1 MKKNTLIFDRRTREL
16 MKSNFPSGTLRWA
29 VWCLPSLLALSSEL
43 GVCSLPDWLDVRFRE
58 KIERVFDAVKESISL
73 CNRMESHVFVEGDD
87 MVLET
92 SIFDRLGKLLNKFK
106 ITFNQKGEVRS
117 TAYNLS

>member
-1 MKKNTLIFDRRTREL
+1 
-16 MKSNFPSGTLRWA
+16 
-29 VWCLPSLLALSSEL
+29 
-43 GVCSLPDWLDVRFRE
+43 
-58 KIERVFDAVKESISL
+58 
-73 CNRMESHVFVEGDD
+73 MESHVFVEGDD